1 MLMKALQIVR
11 PRSFETVQLPV
22 PHLSSG
28 DADRLLI
35 QMR

>member
-1 MLMKALQIVR
+1 MLMKALQVVR

-22 PHLSSG
+22 PHLSSSNG
-28 DADRLLI
+28 DRLLI